1 MEQKKLHP
9 SVLKFKEFVKNNPKI
24 INEVRSGKS
33 SWQDLYEDWYLLGE
47 EDEKW
52 NAFRSEHSTK
62 GTSGNKE
69 ADDEKKG
76 DWMSQLTGMAKKI
89 DPGQMQV
96 YINNASQALGPFR
109 DCFHNSRETAS
120 RASLKLQKVQNI
132 LLCSGKTNYR
142 KDTWK

>member
-69 ADDEKKG
+69 SEDEKKG

-96 YINNASQALGPFR
+96 YINNASQALGAIQGLLSQFQGNSQPSQPKAPEGPKHPFM
-109 DCFHNSRETAS
+109 F
-120 RASLKLQKVQNI
+120 
-132 LLCSGKTNYR
+132 R
-142 KDTWK
+142 KD

>member
-96 YINNASQALGPFR
+96 YINNASQALGAIQGLLSQFQGNSQPSQPKAPEGPKHPFM
-109 DCFHNSRETAS
+109 F
-120 RASLKLQKVQNI
+120 
-132 LLCSGKTNYR
+132 R
-142 KDTWK
+142 KD